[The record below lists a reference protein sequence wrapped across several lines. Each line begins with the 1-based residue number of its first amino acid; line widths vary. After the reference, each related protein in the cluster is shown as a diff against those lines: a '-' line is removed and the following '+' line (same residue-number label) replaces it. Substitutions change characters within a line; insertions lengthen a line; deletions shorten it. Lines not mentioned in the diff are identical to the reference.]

1 MAIKF
6 SKINFSKIIFEFIS
20 VSFAVL
26 FAILLNQWRE
36 DRNNKDLAQKA
47 IVNVREEFIENKE
60 ILVKFIPNHKSI
72 LVEIDSVINSS
83 DKDNVPVIKNININL
98 INSSAWEMAKITN
111 AVYYLDFDIVNN
123 LSKIYKLQAYYESIV
138 KQYILKN
145 AASYQLE
152 TDKKYLLDTKRFLE
166 TIIPLEVD
174 LVGYYNLMLDKVL
187 TKK

>member
-1 MAIKF
+1 MKL
-6 SKINFSKIIFEFIS
+6 SKINFSKIVFEFIS

-36 DRNNKDLAQKA
+36 DRNNTKLAQKA
-47 IVNVREEFIENKE
+47 LVNVSEEFKENKE
-60 ILVKFIPNHKSI
+60 ILMNFIPNHKSV
-72 LVEIDSVINSS
+72 LVEIDSVINLS
-83 DKDNVPVIKNININL
+83 DKDNVLVIKNIKINL

-111 AVYYLDFDIVNN
+111 AVYYLDFDVVNN
-123 LSKIYKLQAYYESIV
+123 LSKIYKLQDYYESIV

-145 AASYQLE
+145 ANSYQIE
-152 TDKKYLLDTKRFLE
+152 TDKKYLLDAKRFLE
-166 TIIPLEVD
+166 TIIPLEED